1 LPINPANQLHRH
13 RRSQNHSA
21 TLWVTRKQYRFVEST
36 MRPFATGV
44 ENDQR
49 LSKAQLQKTIAA
61 VQRVQ
66 RERSQHPA
74 AFRPDHRQRAK
85 LNKSRAASEKM
96 LAAFFQQ
103 AGLNLQEFEAL
114 QQRRDS
120 DLAGMVEQHKA
131 DALQRAAG
139 ATDTFYS
146 SVRAQIQA
154 WQDLSPYDF
163 FPYPTFTLDTP
174 EWIGSATP
182 LPTLDWERVSFASW
196 AKFKLTSTES
206 GTHTQ
211 RVSFY
216 FFWDNPYQEY
226 EIVNAVTYMS
236 ATGHLQAHADWSF
249 TPQDSY
255 VDAYAEFAGWF
266 SSTIPPDNPPTGSG
280 YAQLY
285 LVGIGAESETLLGS
299 DTEGVSVSDGC
310 QLSQTMFLIP
320 PRTWVVFEVALEID
334 YHNDSGSVEADFE
347 SGDFKIECPLV
358 MVEVLYPPPMSG

>member
-1 LPINPANQLHRH
+1 M
-13 RRSQNHSA
+13 
-21 TLWVTRKQYRFVEST
+21 TKV
-36 MRPFATGV
+36 
-44 ENDQR
+44 
-49 LSKAQLQKTIAA
+49 SKAQLQKTIAA

-66 RERSQHPA
+66 RERSKHPA
-74 AFRPDHRQRAK
+74 AFRPDHRQLAK
-85 LNKSRAASEKM
+85 LKKSRAASEKM
-96 LAAFFQQ
+96 LAAFLQQ
-103 AGLNLQEFEAL
+103 GGLNLQEFDAL

-139 ATDTFYS
+139 AEDTFYS
-146 SVRAQIQA
+146 SVRAQVQA

-182 LPTLDWERVSFASW
+182 LPTLDWERVPFGSW

-206 GTHTQ
+206 GTQ

-216 FFWDNPYQEY
+216 FLWDNPYQEY

-236 ATGHLQAHADWSF
+236 ATGHLQAHADWSL

-266 SSTIPPDNPPTGSG
+266 SSTIPPNNPPTGSG
-280 YAQLY
+280 YTQADFGG
-285 LVGIGAESETLLGS
+285 VGVESEPFVGG
-299 DTEGVSVSDGC
+299 DTEGFSVSDGC
-310 QLSQTMFLIP
+310 QLSQTMFFIP
-320 PRTWVVFEVALEID
+320 PRTWVVFEVALEND
-334 YHNDSGSVEADFE
+334 YHIDSGSVEADFE
-347 SGDFKIECPLV
+347 SGDFKVECPLV
-358 MVEVLYPPPMSG
+358 MVEVLYPPNAQNPVAG